1 MISTCYLPPDFSS
14 TCSTQN
20 LLITFVVKAAL
31 YNTTVKLIKY
41 CLKCET
47 VREMRDCCGCGRV
60 SEVREGEESAC
71 GARGMRSGRYRCEG
85 RRDTPGTFQWH
96 SCANMYSRQPQPGRA
111 PQPERIVAVVVGRG
125 HIPAARSL
133 KVTPRVAQS
142 GPRHGGARD
151 HAMSRLPGLRLPLPP
166 VPVPVPGLRLLLHL
180 PHRKSPRRRAITRLG

>member
-20 LLITFVVKAAL
+20 LLITFVVNAAL
-31 YNTTVKLIKY
+31 YNTTVKLIKN

-47 VREMRDCCGCGRV
+47 VREMRDCCGRV

-96 SCANMYSRQPQPGRA
+96 SCANMYSRQPQPG
-111 PQPERIVAVVVGRG
+111 
-125 HIPAARSL
+125 PAAGKDCCCGGGEGSHSSG
-133 KVTPRVAQS
+133 KVAQ
-142 GPRHGGARD
+142 GHAEGGSVRPASWWR
-151 HAMSRLPGLRLPLPP
+151 S
-166 VPVPVPGLRLLLHL
+166 
-180 PHRKSPRRRAITRLG
+180 